1 LSKLDISQL
10 RATGQVEGNVVYR
23 GDIPESAIV
32 PLGEASRT
40 QQAKEMV
47 SSLLPSKQQLLETPL
62 DDWIELGINE
72 EFPFI
77 GENLEKWGYLGDRA
91 ALNKALA
98 DPQYEEYRDVA
109 QSLARSHLGDEF
121 KVYRIEGLYGTGEVE
136 DIVSATFNKRAKET
150 GERLGREVLEA
161 TITPSD
167 VIAFG
172 QTGEAEILVRR
183 GVFSLTP
190 KVKKR
195 GGGPIMSSMPRG
207 ITEIPRP
214 TGRGPLYVPHGTLPM
229 QAGGGVS
236 SLNEIARNMTRYAYG
251 GGVGSMNETA
261 RLMFV

>member
-1 LSKLDISQL
+1 L
-10 RATGQVEGNVVYR
+10 
-23 GDIPESAIV
+23 
-32 PLGEASRT
+32 
-40 QQAKEMV
+40 
-47 SSLLPSKQQLLETPL
+47 
-62 DDWIELGINE
+62 IELGINE

-77 GENLEKWGYLGDRA
+77 GENLEKWGYFGDRA

-98 DPQYEEYRDVA
+98 DPQYEEYRDAA
-109 QSLARSHLGDEF
+109 QLLARSYLGDEF

-136 DIVSATFNKRAKET
+136 DIVSSTFNKRAKET

-172 QTGEAEILVRR
+172 QTGEAEILVRG

-190 KVKKR
+190 KVQKR
-195 GGGPIMSSMPRG
+195 GGGPI
-207 ITEIPRP
+207 
-214 TGRGPLYVPHGTLPM
+214 YVPRGTLPM

-236 SLNEIARNMTRYAYG
+236 SLNGIARNMTRYAYG

-261 RLMFV
+261 RSM